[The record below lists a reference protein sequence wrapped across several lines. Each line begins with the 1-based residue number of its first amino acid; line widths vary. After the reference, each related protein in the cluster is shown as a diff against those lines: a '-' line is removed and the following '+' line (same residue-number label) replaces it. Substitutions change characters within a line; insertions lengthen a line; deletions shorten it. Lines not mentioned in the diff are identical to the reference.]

1 MPENYR
7 PEHESKNSEPV
18 SPKRRRYSR
27 SSSASSRESSPGV
40 KNWKYE
46 NYFVKEERKSRSRPR
61 FRTASS
67 RSRSRSR
74 ERSNWS
80 DQRDNRHGPA
90 SRSEYYDQRDDAQ
103 RQRQEAFIARWGIT
117 KFWILWLVDYIFL
130 SSSLLCKKSD
140 LSFILHQA
148 FAGARANWWTGIT
161 RSLGI
166 FTKSERAGVSLI

>member
-7 PEHESKNSEPV
+7 PEHESKNPDPI

-27 SSSASSRESSPGV
+27 SSSASSRDSSPGV
-40 KNWKYE
+40 KNWRYE
-46 NYFVKEERKSRSRPR
+46 NYFVKEERKSRGRPR

-80 DQRDNRHGPA
+80 DQRDNRHGPV

-103 RQRQEAFIARWGIT
+103 RQRQEAFIAR
-117 KFWILWLVDYIFL
+117 
-130 SSSLLCKKSD
+130 
-140 LSFILHQA
+140 
-148 FAGARANWWTGIT
+148 
-161 RSLGI
+161 
-166 FTKSERAGVSLI
+166 